1 MYRLI
6 SATQVVAALLAIFAV
21 CSPVVAEPLIVDVW
35 PGKTPGDAGIAGQ
48 ESTRTYESAIIAGP
62 TKLIT
67 NVTRPTLTVYR
78 PAKEKN
84 AGTAMIICPGGGYHD
99 LFWELE
105 GEEVAAWLN
114 SLGMTGII
122 LKYRVP
128 RRPADVKGEP
138 PLGPQLDAQRAVS
151 LVRSRAAEWGIDP
164 KRIGMIGFS
173 AGGHLAL
180 ATATG
185 FEKRTYEP
193 IDVVDEVSCRP
204 DFAVLCYSGYL
215 KAKEKDATS
224 AGIHVPAGTPPI
236 LLAHSSDDTIS
247 DAEHSVFMYLALKRA
262 GVPAELHVFASGNH
276 DFGVRQNEKLPSAW
290 TQLCVRWLASLG
302 LLSTNAS
309 LTSKA
314 GAPTATVS
322 KPADASPAA
331 AQPADD
337 IRELKLK
344 QWAPKPMLVVKQTS
358 VERPKSPA
366 IDVHNHLGAG
376 KQFLTPDRVGRY
388 LQEMNEAGVAT
399 VVNLDGGWGEQLK
412 ETLSVLDEA
421 HPGRFLTF
429 AQINFDGI
437 DDDGW
442 TERETAQ
449 LEKSFQAGAK
459 GLKFHKSL
467 GLGYRYKDGR
477 LMPAD
482 DPKLAPIFE
491 TCERFR
497 RPVMI
502 HTGDPAAFFTPL
514 DRFNERWHELNE
526 HPNWLF
532 FGDRFPPREE
542 LLKQFANV
550 VAAHPNTTF
559 IGAHFG
565 NNAEDLATVGR
576 WLDAYPNLYVDID
589 ARISELGRQPY
600 TARRFL
606 IKYRDRVLFGTDTT
620 PRREAYRTY
629 YRFLETDDEYF
640 DCAASHHLQGFW
652 MIYGISLPDEVLESV
667 YRTNAERVLLRVPK
681 TAASGDDPAKA
692 VESRR

>member
-1 MYRLI
+1 MQRLI
-6 SATQVVAALLAIFAV
+6 STLQAV
-21 CSPVVAEPLIVDVW
+21 TIVFTICSPAIAEPLVVDVW
-35 PGKTPGDAGIAGQ
+35 PGKTPGDVGIAA
-48 ESTRTYESAIIAGP
+48 EETSRTYQSEIIAGP
-62 TKLIT
+62 TRLIT
-67 NVTRPTLTVYR
+67 NVSRPTLTIYR
-78 PAKEKN
+78 PGDN
-84 AGTAMIICPGGGYHD
+84 NTGTAMIICPGGGYHD

-114 SLGMTGII
+114 SLGMTGVI

-128 RRPADVKGEP
+128 RRPGDVKGEP
-138 PLGPQLDAQRAVS
+138 PLGPLLDAQRAVS

-180 ATATG
+180 ATATR
-185 FEKRTYEP
+185 FERRTYEP
-193 IDVVDEVSCRP
+193 IDAVDEVSCRP

-215 KAKEKDATS
+215 KAKDKDETA
-224 AGIHVPAGTPPI
+224 AGIQVPGGTPPI
-236 LLAHSSDDTIS
+236 LLAHATDDTIS

-262 GVPAELHVFASGNH
+262 GVPTELHIFGSGNH

-290 TQLCVRWLASLG
+290 TQLCVRWLGSLG
-302 LLSTNAS
+302 LLAKSAAASNA
-309 LTSKA
+309 A
-314 GAPTATVS
+314 APN
-322 KPADASPAA
+322 ASPANA
-331 AQPADD
+331 PSPDD

-344 QWAPKPMLVVKQTS
+344 DWAPKPMLVVKQTT
-358 VERPKSPA
+358 VERPKVAA

-376 KQFLTPDRVGRY
+376 KQFLTADRVGRY

-412 ETLSVLDEA
+412 ETLSALDEA

-442 TERETAQ
+442 TDRETAQ
-449 LEKSFQAGAK
+449 LERSFQAGAK

-467 GLGYRYKDGR
+467 GLGHRYKDGR

-482 DPKLAPIFE
+482 DPKLGPVFE
-491 TCERFR
+491 LCAKYK

-502 HTGDPAAFFTPL
+502 HTADPAAFFTPL

-532 FGDRFPPREE
+532 YGERFPARAE
-542 LLKQFANV
+542 LLKQFTNV

-565 NNAEDLATVGR
+565 NNAEDLATVGK
-576 WLDAYPNLYVDID
+576 WLDAYPNLYIDID

-652 MIYGISLPDEVLESV
+652 MIYGISLPDDVLGSV
-667 YRTNAERVLLRVPK
+667 YRKNAERVLFDASK
-681 TAASGDDPAKA
+681 TAGVASADALLTRALD
-692 VESRR
+692 